1 VFDCL
6 DQIETELE
14 GRDFLFANN
23 PTESDIRL
31 FVTLVRFDVA
41 YHGLFKC
48 NLRRLSDYA
57 NLQSFCRRKLDWPG
71 IAETVNF
78 DHIKRGYYS
87 IKTLNPTGIVPLGPA
102 LDELF

>member
-1 VFDCL
+1 
-6 DQIETELE
+6 
-14 GRDFLFANN
+14 
-23 PTESDIRL
+23 
-31 FVTLVRFDVA
+31 VRFDVA

-57 NLQSFCRRKLDWPG
+57 NLRAFCRRMLDWPG

-87 IKTLNPTGIVPLGPA
+87 IESLNPTRIVPMGP
-102 LDELF
+102 ELAEIF